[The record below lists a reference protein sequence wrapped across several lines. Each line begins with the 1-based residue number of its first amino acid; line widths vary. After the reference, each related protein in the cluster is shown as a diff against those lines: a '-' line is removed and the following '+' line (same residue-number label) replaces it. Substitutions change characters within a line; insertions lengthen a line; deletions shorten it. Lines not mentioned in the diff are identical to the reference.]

1 MSSDNAEGN
10 VKKLEKKVEG
20 LAQEIEKISKRIEPL
35 DDFPDFMK
43 KIDAFAKDLDSIKS
57 KVDDEKK
64 LDAIAK
70 AVEEKDVESISSK
83 LDDLTSQVDSI
94 TEELAIIKD
103 SKEMD
108 VLYKKIDDI
117 LMAVTDIG
125 SKVDDSNSSES
136 ISALDEKFEGFS
148 TSISELT
155 TNMEQIRDSD
165 SAEVIGKKIDDLQQY
180 VAGLSALEEKV
191 DMMSSAFSETK
202 EIVGIIVRQLDDIER
217 KYNKAIEDISEA
229 MEVVKSLSNGGY
241 IELSTPIKGSEKSK
255 KEEKDPDPKEEATIK
270 ADASTIDSLMNSL
283 LTKVKPQTEAKDM
296 AKALEEVRDK
306 LTTLIKGH
314 TPVLFQFGT
323 RARELKSYPPTATL
337 NENDI
342 ARLNKE
348 IRDWTSKLK
357 KITTES

>member
-10 VKKLEKKVEG
+10 VKNLEKKVEG
-20 LAQEIEKISKRIEPL
+20 LAQELDKINKRIEPL
-35 DDFPDFMK
+35 DDFPDLMK
-43 KIDAFAKDLDSIKS
+43 KIDSLTKEVESIKE
-57 KVDDEKK
+57 KVEDDKK
-64 LDAIAK
+64 LEALAK
-70 AVEEKDVESISSK
+70 AVDEKDFDSLSSK
-83 LDDLTSQVDSI
+83 LDELTSKVEKVTDDIAEVQS
-94 TEELAIIKD
+94 

-108 VLYKKIDDI
+108 VLYKKIDD
-117 LMAVTDIG
+117 LLLSVTEIG
-125 SKVDDSNSSES
+125 SKVDDSNQSENIGS
-136 ISALDEKFEGFS
+136 LDERIQTFS
-148 TSISELT
+148 TSLSEIA
-155 TNMEQIRDSD
+155 TNIVQLRDSD
-165 SAEVIGKKIDDLQQY
+165 STEVLGKKIDDLQQY

-191 DMMSSAFSETK
+191 DVMSSAFSETK

-241 IELSTPIKGSEKSK
+241 IEIASPKSDREKPKKGEKRDEPD
-255 KEEKDPDPKEEATIK
+255 EELTIK
-270 ADASTIDSLMNSL
+270 ADASTIDNLMNSL
-283 LTKVKPQTEAKDM
+283 LAKVKPQTEAKDM

-306 LTTLIKGH
+306 LTLLIKGH

-323 RARELKSYPPTATL
+323 RARELKAYPPTATL

-357 KITTES
+357 KITTET